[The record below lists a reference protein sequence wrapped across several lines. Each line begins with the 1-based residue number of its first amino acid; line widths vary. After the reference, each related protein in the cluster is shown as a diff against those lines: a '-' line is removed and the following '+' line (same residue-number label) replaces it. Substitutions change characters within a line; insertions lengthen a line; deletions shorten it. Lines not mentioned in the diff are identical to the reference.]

1 MYPNAQKS
9 WCDSWYGKDMGEL
22 RIPKCNHEAAGM
34 NPSTNTFLFDSCVSI
49 YAALGEAGHSES
61 RYKDFWS
68 DEKLLMF
75 FSSESL
81 PETFL
86 SGNFI
91 SHTIENSH
99 DEISVLLGKRLSS
112 LPFSWNSILGFNG
125 SSGPR
130 LKIGNLRSLSY

>member
-1 MYPNAQKS
+1 
-9 WCDSWYGKDMGEL
+9 
-22 RIPKCNHEAAGM
+22 M
-34 NPSTNTFLFDSCVSI
+34 NPSTNTFLFHLCISI
-49 YAALGEAGHSES
+49 YTALGEADHSES

-99 DEISVLLGKRLSS
+99 DEISVLLGK
-112 LPFSWNSILGFNG
+112 FS
-125 SSGPR
+125 
-130 LKIGNLRSLSY
+130 

>member
-1 MYPNAQKS
+1 
-9 WCDSWYGKDMGEL
+9 MGEL

-34 NPSTNTFLFDSCVSI
+34 NPPTNTFLFHLCVSN

-68 DEKLLMF
+68 DGELPMF

-91 SHTIENSH
+91 SPTIENSH

-112 LPFSWNSILGFNG
+112 LPFS
-125 SSGPR
+125 
-130 LKIGNLRSLSY
+130 